1 MEVIMTQSSDYPL
14 ERTAKELCQSYEDGL
29 AISYFRDRDLP
40 QRDLVLAI
48 LDEML
53 EVLFPGYTGRYR
65 IDRRTLDTYASERLE
80 HLHAALTEQLAPALC
95 YRHHLEQLD
104 SAASEAL
111 PPAHQ
116 RKDGSQECECAITQ
130 TTLHNEASVLATE
143 LLATLPAIRELLKL
157 DCQAALDGDPAT
169 RSLDEII
176 LAYPGFKAVS
186 IYRIAHEFYIRHI
199 PLVPRIMS
207 EYAHTVTGIDIN
219 PGATIGKSF
228 FIDHGTGVVIGET
241 AILGDNV
248 KLYQGVTLGA
258 LSFPKDGCGHLIKGT
273 KRHPNLE
280 DNVTVYAGATILG
293 DVTIAHHST
302 IGGNV
307 WLTSSVKEPYSRV
320 LFTPSDLSIVV
331 SRHPVAG
338 ADGLAK

>member
-1 MEVIMTQSSDYPL
+1 MTNLPDQLLPQA
-14 ERTAKELCQSYEDGL
+14 AKELCQSYADGL
-29 AISYFRDRDLP
+29 AISYYRDRDLP
-40 QRDLVLAI
+40 QRDQVLAI

-65 IDRRTLDTYASERLE
+65 IDRRTLDTYATERLD

-95 YRHHLEQLD
+95 YRHHLDKLD

-111 PPAHQ
+111 PPAHR
-116 RKDGSQECECAITQ
+116 RKDSSQPCGCASDDDQ
-130 TTLHNEASVLATE
+130 LRQEAGVLATE
-143 LLATLPAIRELLKL
+143 LLGTFPTIREMLKL

-176 LAYPGFKAVS
+176 LAYPGFKAVA
-186 IYRIAHEFYIRHI
+186 IYRLAHEFYIRRI

-320 LFTPSDLSIVV
+320 LFTPSDLSFIV

>member
-1 MEVIMTQSSDYPL
+1 MISVPVNSLRQ
-14 ERTAKELCQSYEDGL
+14 TAEALCHSYEDGL
-29 AISYFRDRDLP
+29 AISYYRDRDLP
-40 QRDLVLAI
+40 QRDQVLGI

-80 HLHAALTEQLAPALC
+80 HLHTALTEQLAPALC
-95 YRHHLEQLD
+95 YRRHLDELET
-104 SAASEAL
+104 AASESL
-111 PPAHQ
+111 PPSHR
-116 RKDGSQECECAITQ
+116 RKGSSQPCECASNHDQ
-130 TTLHNEASVLATE
+130 LHQEASEVASE
-143 LLATLPAIRELLKL
+143 LLGTLPAIREMLKL

-176 LAYPGFKAVS
+176 LAYPGFKAVT
-186 IYRIAHEFYIRHI
+186 IYRLAHELYIRRI
-199 PLVPRIMS
+199 PLVPRIMT

-258 LSFPKDGCGHLIKGT
+258 LSFPKDGCGHLIKGA

-307 WLTSSVKEPYSRV
+307 WLTTSITEPYSRV
-320 LFTPSDLSIVV
+320 LFTPADLSITI
-331 SRHPVAG
+331 SKHPVAG
-338 ADGLAK
+338 ADGIRK

>member
-1 MEVIMTQSSDYPL
+1 
-14 ERTAKELCQSYEDGL
+14 
-29 AISYFRDRDLP
+29 
-40 QRDLVLAI
+40 
-48 LDEML
+48 ML
-53 EVLFPGYTGRYR
+53 ELLFPGYTGRYR
-65 IDRRTLDTYASERLE
+65 IDRRTLDTYTTELLE
-80 HLHAALTEQLAPALC
+80 PLHESLTEQLAPALC
-95 YRHHLEQLD
+95 YRRHLERLESAPGVAQQVVRRQESSCGCKADHEDLRAQ
-104 SAASEAL
+104 AASL
-111 PPAHQ
+111 
-116 RKDGSQECECAITQ
+116 
-130 TTLHNEASVLATE
+130 SVEILG
-143 LLATLPAIRELLKL
+143 TLPTIRELLKL

-176 LAYPGFKAVS
+176 LAYPGFKAVA
-186 IYRIAHEFYIRHI
+186 IYRIAHELYVRNI
-199 PLVPRIMS
+199 PLIPRIMS
-207 EYAHTVTGIDIN
+207 EYAHTATGIDIN

-241 AILGDNV
+241 AILGNNV

-307 WLTSSVKEPYSRV
+307 WLTTSVKEPYSRV
-320 LFTPSDLSIVV
+320 LFTPADLSIVV
-331 SRHPVAG
+331 SKHPVAG
-338 ADGLAK
+338 SADIRK